1 MAELAPAKV
10 WMNRA
15 VFVLLAFVLVV
26 VQLVPLDM
34 RPVIWAMPDF
44 LLVITLVWVT
54 RRPDYLPI
62 LVIAGIFLMADLLFQ
77 RPPGLF
83 AALVII
89 LTEALRK
96 RSRSM
101 RAIPLALEWG
111 TVAFGI
117 VAITVVNRLVL
128 TIVMSPQAPLGLT
141 LIQMIA
147 TIFAYP
153 VIVLVAHLFFGVTRP
168 VPGQLDGRGQR
179 I

>member
-44 LLVITLVWVT
+44 LLVVTLVWVT

-62 LVIAGIFLMADLLFQ
+62 LVIAGIFLMADLPFQ

-83 AALVII
+83 AALVVPCV
-89 LTEALRK
+89 LFLWRWSGAL
-96 RSRSM
+96 
-101 RAIPLALEWG
+101 L
-111 TVAFGI
+111 
-117 VAITVVNRLVL
+117 
-128 TIVMSPQAPLGLT
+128 PLGL
-141 LIQMIA
+141 L
-147 TIFAYP
+147 P
-153 VIVLVAHLFFGVTRP
+153 
-168 VPGQLDGRGQR
+168 
-179 I
+179 